1 MFQSKSVKG
10 VQSLFTVIFRT
21 VILYLLVFVVMRIM
35 GKRQIGQL
43 QPYELAVAIMI
54 SALAAIPMEDISIP
68 LVNSIVP
75 ILILLSFQ
83 VMVSVLSV
91 KYSPARALLCGKP
104 SIVVENG
111 RINELELGNLRVNI
125 NDLLEQLR
133 LAGYPNLSDVE
144 FAVMET
150 NGQLSVIPKSQK
162 RPLNPEDIGLPTN
175 YEGLCYSLIVDGQID
190 SQNLKTV
197 GLSEKW
203 LKDELNKFGINNF
216 KDVFLASLDS
226 SGNLFYQEKEK
237 NMTKSG

>member
-1 MFQSKSVKG
+1 MIVVKG
-10 VQSLFTVIFRT
+10 VINLFTVIFRT
-21 VILYLLVFVVMRIM
+21 VILYVIVFVVMRIM

-91 KYSPARALLCGKP
+91 KYGPVRALLCGKP

-111 RINELELGNLRVNI
+111 RINETELGNLRVNI

-133 LAGYPNLSDVE
+133 LAGYPNLADVE
-144 FAVMET
+144 FAIMET

-162 RPLNPEDIGLPTN
+162 RPLNPGDINIPTD
-175 YEGLCYSLIVDGQID
+175 YEGLCYSLIVDGQVD
-190 SQNLKTV
+190 FQNLKSV
-197 GLSEKW
+197 GLNENW
-203 LKDELNKFGINNF
+203 LKTELNKFGINNF
-216 KDVFLASLDS
+216 KDVFLASLDTN
-226 SGNLFYQEKEK
+226 GKLFFQRKQSPA
-237 NMTKSG
+237 KSG